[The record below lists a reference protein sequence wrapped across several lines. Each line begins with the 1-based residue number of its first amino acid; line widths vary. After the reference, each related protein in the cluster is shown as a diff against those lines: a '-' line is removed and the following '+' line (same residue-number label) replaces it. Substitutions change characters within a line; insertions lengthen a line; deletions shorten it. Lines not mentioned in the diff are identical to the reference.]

1 MDPQATPALRE
12 REEIIDPAEAHL
24 NPEQREL
31 LRSLERA
38 FEQAERGET
47 RPAAEFLEEWRLERE
62 AAANAR
68 KNRA

>member
-1 MDPQATPALRE
+1 MEIPVRRDLRE
-12 REEIIDPAEAHL
+12 AERKAKL

-47 RPAAEFLEEWRLERE
+47 IPFEVVLQELRMERE
-62 AAANAR
+62 AEELAN
-68 KNRA
+68 NNGS